1 MLTDARLKSS
11 KTKLKLLSAA
21 AGALAT
27 TFGPS
32 LMSFSLS
39 SLIDGASAV
48 FISIDARGVRLT
60 RL

>member
-1 MLTDARLKSS
+1 MLTDARLKPSE
-11 KTKLKLLSAA
+11 TKLKLLSVALIA
-21 AGALAT
+21 AGGLAT

-32 LMSFSLS
+32 SMSLS
-39 SLIDGASAV
+39 SLIDAASA